1 MFVSLADNFLIP
13 TGKGKYLLI
22 WRGYTYS
29 EITGKYYCSARQ
41 TKVKCKARLKL
52 DAGGNIA
59 SAEGEHDH
67 SPPKYIRRANGTVV
81 YIVADHRQSKQL
93 QTNFLNLADHV
104 MIPTRRGKYLLMWR
118 GYTYS
123 EITGKYY
130 CSAKQTLVKC
140 KARLKLDAEGN
151 IVSADGEHEH
161 EPPKYVRRPNGAYVK
176 VKG

>member
-1 MFVSLADNFLIP
+1 MFIADHFLIP

-67 SPPKYIRRANGTVV
+67 APPKYIYTAGQWNVCE
-81 YIVADHRQSKQL
+81 
-93 QTNFLNLADHV
+93 NHV

-176 VKG
+176 VKGRYYPDRY